1 MKAVELKNIVP
12 IISYDFNNNIV
23 VVSNQE
29 LFFFIKM
36 FEVAFQ
42 LSV

>member
-29 LFFFIKM
+29 LFFIKM
-36 FEVAFQ
+36 FEVAF
-42 LSV
+42 